1 MHVGRYMPFLL
12 FARSRRFDVRY
23 YYIRRHGNQKLQFIA
38 YVAVAANFYLFSW
51 LSSRNTTSRHN
62 HRKISIE
69 EGIGQQ

>member
-38 YVAVAANFYLFSW
+38 YVSVAANFLFM
-51 LSSRNTTSRHN
+51 LMA
-62 HRKISIE
+62 
-69 EGIGQQ
+69 QQSEYDLEA